1 MGAFFDWLL
10 SNPSGITTVIV
21 ILAFALPILFV
32 IRRLTKGHVNKSS
45 CTVQTVGF
53 IRSTQQTGLYVNEN
67 PQLLLELDALA
78 EDGTIFQASVRKI
91 IPITEIAGMVPG
103 RAIPIR
109 YNSDDRTRAKWDDH
123 PDEALAQER
132 AARYQCRK
140 HPGDLSFDQRME
152 LLKNGVMKKAL
163 LKSFRLTGKEEAGDY
178 EAEAAIQLAGE
189 EQDGH
194 ILART
199 LYVPDTALEYMI
211 PGRYVDVRVIPGREN
226 LFAFVLDSS
235 VVSGIS

>member
-1 MGAFFDWLL
+1 MTAM
-10 SNPSGITTVIV
+10 
-21 ILAFALPILFV
+21 
-32 IRRLTKGHVNKSS
+32 
-45 CTVQTVGF
+45 
-53 IRSTQQTGLYVNEN
+53 
-67 PQLLLELDALA
+67 
-78 EDGTIFQASVRKI
+78 
-91 IPITEIAGMVPG
+91 AGMVPG

-109 YNSDDRTRAKWDDH
+109 YNPDNRTQAVWDNH
-123 PDEALAQER
+123 PDESLAQER

-194 ILART
+194 TFERT
-199 LYVPDTALEYMI
+199 LYVPNTALEYLI

-226 LFAFVLDSS
+226 LFVFVLDTS

>member
-1 MGAFFDWLL
+1 
-10 SNPSGITTVIV
+10 
-21 ILAFALPILFV
+21 
-32 IRRLTKGHVNKSS
+32 
-45 CTVQTVGF
+45 
-53 IRSTQQTGLYVNEN
+53 
-67 PQLLLELDALA
+67 
-78 EDGTIFQASVRKI
+78 
-91 IPITEIAGMVPG
+91 MVPG

-140 HPGDLSFDQRME
+140 HPGDLSYEQRME
-152 LLKNGVMKKAL
+152 LVKNGVMKKAL

-189 EQDGH
+189 EQSGH
-194 ILART
+194 TFERT
-199 LYVPDTALEYMI
+199 LYVPNTALEYLI
-211 PGRYVDVRVIPGREN
+211 PGRYVDVRIIPGKED
-226 LFAFVLDSS
+226 LFAIVLDTS